1 MRRYTIFLISL
12 ALLAVACKAGKSSF
26 QSEVV
31 NGEESRKQWQEIP
44 SVITNVRDRAFYV
57 LRNFWNDVSFKE
69 NVLHSQN
76 TELDKKFLTF
86 VRLLSRYPDSSLRR
100 ESVNI
105 FVSKVE
111 KSMEVYGY
119 FVEQA
124 EFYLYSPSSPIRDEN
139 LYKVV
144 VERFLHSPCCDEM
157 TEARL
162 IFQKTM
168 MSKNNVGALAVDFSY
183 TTAEG
188 EVCTLSEMAKGKDVI
203 LLFYSPGCREC
214 ENVEYLLAN
223 NDMLR
228 ECIREERVALL
239 AVYVDGVETIWE
251 RCKDDLP
258 DEWISATDWAMV
270 RRNRLYDLKAIPTL
284 YLLDGQQHVVL
295 KDVGVETLLD
305 YLAQRY

>member
-139 LYKVV
+139 LYKVFILKRLLKIYLEIFDRNFSLWQKRGFPAIKEIWLQNAGGLNEEISV
-144 VERFLHSPCCDEM
+144 NLEKKVERGFFRGIGDDGALLLDQNGSITRIYAGDVFYTKE
-157 TEARL
+157 
-162 IFQKTM
+162 K
-168 MSKNNVGALAVDFSY
+168 SKN
-183 TTAEG
+183 
-188 EVCTLSEMAKGKDVI
+188 
-203 LLFYSPGCREC
+203 
-214 ENVEYLLAN
+214 
-223 NDMLR
+223 
-228 ECIREERVALL
+228 
-239 AVYVDGVETIWE
+239 
-251 RCKDDLP
+251 
-258 DEWISATDWAMV
+258 
-270 RRNRLYDLKAIPTL
+270 
-284 YLLDGQQHVVL
+284 
-295 KDVGVETLLD
+295 
-305 YLAQRY
+305 